1 MDFPNYWTWNSAF
14 HCALVAAA
22 VADVTVTVEFAIEHP
37 FVVLSLP
44 LLLDGLPHFDHGLDQ
59 VDLHTVVEAVL

>member
-1 MDFPNYWTWNSAF
+1 MDFLNYWTWNSAF

-37 FVVLSLP
+37 FVVLSSP
-44 LLLDGLPHFDHGLDQ
+44 LLLDGLPHFDHELEQ
-59 VDLHTVVEAVL
+59 VDLHTVAEAGL